1 MNPIPSSH
9 KLPQPSCG
17 SMIFTQHVAKLSM
30 LEKKWVRLSRTNL
43 KVHLNTVI
51 CQRKPPKYLRYP
63 RRNKLP
69 PDSGIVIFRK
79 PENEVKD
86 HSEADVS
93 GDLVDGVAI
102 NDESNEESGQE
113 DESLVWEADE
123 IEAISSLFQG
133 RIPQKPGK
141 LNRERPL
148 PLPLPHKIRP
158 MGLPTVKKHVRTSSS
173 PAVCSRLSLSQQIYK
188 DPVFL
193 MNLAREIRS
202 LPEGENVSS
211 VLNKCSRFLRKGS
224 LSMTIR
230 ELGHMGL
237 PERALQTF
245 SWAQEQPHLFPDD
258 RILSATVEILA
269 RTHELKLSLDLEK
282 FISLASRGV
291 LEALARGFITG
302 GSLDLAWKL
311 LFTARKANRV
321 LDSGIY
327 ATLILELG
335 KNPDRESF
343 VISLLE
349 ELSER
354 DSLNLRRQDCTAIMK
369 VCSRL
374 QKFEVVENLFN
385 WFRNS
390 GNQPCVI
397 MYTTVI
403 HSRFLAKKYRDGLAL
418 VWEMESLGCL
428 FDMSAYRVVMKL
440 FGASNDLPRA
450 MRYFSKMKDEGF
462 SPTYDLYRE
471 MIHIYL
477 LSGRLAKCK
486 EICKEAELAG
496 FKLEGALASKLSQL
510 ERSAG

>member
-1 MNPIPSSH
+1 MNPIPSNH

-17 SMIFTQHVAKLSM
+17 SIIFTQHVAKLPI
-30 LEKKWVRLSRTNL
+30 LEKKWVRLFRTNL
-43 KVHLNTVI
+43 KVHLNAVI

-63 RRNKLP
+63 CRNKLP
-69 PDSGIVIFRK
+69 PDSGTVIFRK
-79 PENEVKD
+79 PENDVKD

-93 GDLVDGVAI
+93 
-102 NDESNEESGQE
+102 
-113 DESLVWEADE
+113 
-123 IEAISSLFQG
+123 
-133 RIPQKPGK
+133 P
-141 LNRERPL
+141 
-148 PLPLPHKIRP
+148 
-158 MGLPTVKKHVRTSSS
+158 
-173 PAVCSRLSLSQQIYK
+173 
-188 DPVFL
+188 
-193 MNLAREIRS
+193 REIRS
-202 LPEGENVSS
+202 LPAGENVSS

-245 SWAQEQPHLFPDD
+245 CWAQEQAHLFPDD

-269 RTHELKLSLDLEK
+269 RTHELKLSFDLEK

-311 LFTARKANRV
+311 LSTARKTKRV

-327 ATLILELG
+327 AKLILELG

-374 QKFEVVENLFN
+374 QKFEVVENLFD
-385 WFRNS
+385 WFRS

-428 FDMSAYRVVMKL
+428 FDMSAYRVVIKL
-440 FGASNDLPRA
+440 FVALNDLPRA
-450 MRYFSKMKDEGF
+450 MRYFSKMREEGF

-486 EICKEAELAG
+486 ELCKEAELAG
-496 FKLEGALASKLSQL
+496 FKLEGALALQLSQL